1 MICGRVSGT
10 PWGEVTDQ
18 RLSDQR
24 ISFLRLRRQP
34 SWRLPPASR
43 TAGVPNPR
51 LHCLHGNARQFAA
64 KSSCSY
70 NSPVTRERW
79 AQIGITTQFL
89 IVVRTLGEIFRLRHS
104 LGASF
109 SLAIAMP
116 YVGGVL
122 IAAISCWLSVTL
134 FFFRRYTLAACV
146 AAATVLVLLV
156 YKISVIGR

>member
-1 MICGRVSGT
+1 MWQSVWNPLGG
-10 PWGEVTDQ
+10 VTVQ

-34 SWRLPPASR
+34 R
-43 TAGVPNPR
+43 GVYLSQAEQPGFQIQGCIVCTGMR
-51 LHCLHGNARQFAA
+51 GNSLQSPLAA
-64 KSSCSY
+64 TIF
-70 NSPVTRERW
+70 PVTRERW

-146 AAATVLVLLV
+146 AAATMLVLLV